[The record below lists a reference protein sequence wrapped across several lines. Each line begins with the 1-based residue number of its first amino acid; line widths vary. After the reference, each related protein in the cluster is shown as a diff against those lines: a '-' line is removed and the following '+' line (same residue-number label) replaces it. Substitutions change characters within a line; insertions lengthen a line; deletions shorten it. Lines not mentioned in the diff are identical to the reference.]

1 MFEGTINC
9 LRQCCNLFD
18 DKVQD
23 SFGRAIKD
31 TVFDPVE
38 NELGRLESAYNE
50 AELKKHEI
58 NAITLE
64 LRTIL

>member
-1 MFEGTINC
+1 MFEETINC
-9 LRQCCNLFD
+9 LRQCRSLFD

-23 SFGRAIKD
+23 SFGRAID
-31 TVFDPVE
+31 DEVFDLVD
-38 NELGRLESAYNE
+38 NELGRLEGAYNE
-50 AELKKHEI
+50 AELKKLEI